1 MKWPKRLIAVGAAAL
16 LATAGVMLSA
26 CSKQDKT
33 SANGKVTIEY
43 FNQKTEMVDTLKEII
58 KDFEKE
64 NPKIHV
70 KMTSVPSAGTV
81 LKTRMLAGDAPDVIN
96 IYPQNVDFKEW
107 AKAGYFENMTGKSYL
122 KNIKNHYEKN
132 YAVNGKIYS
141 VPLSANVSGIYF
153 NKTKF
158 EELGLKVPETWDE
171 FETLVKQIKADGE
184 TPFAL
189 AGSEGWTLNG
199 YHQLAYISVTGSGDK
214 ANDYL
219 RFSPVNSISTKD
231 KEVKEVLT
239 RLDLLAGKGNQQTNW
254 EGASYNDSVV
264 AFATEKTLMLPGG
277 SWVLAAIKQ
286 QDPNFEIS
294 TFAFPGEKAG
304 QEVTVG
310 AGDLALSISSK
321 TKHKKECEQF
331 ISYMASAKAMQK
343 YYDVDGSPVS
353 VNGVAEDENSP
364 LAPLYQ
370 LAFTDKHY
378 VWLGENW
385 TSEDDFFSLTAN
397 YLLNQ
402 DANQYVSEMNAFF
415 NPMKA
420 DVDK

>member
-1 MKWPKRLIAVGAAAL
+1 MKWPKRLIVTGVAMLTAAAAL
-16 LATAGVMLSA
+16 TLTA
-26 CSKQDKT
+26 CSKNSD
-33 SANGKVTIEY
+33 SSNDGKVTIEY

-107 AKAGYFENMTGKSYL
+107 AKAGYFEDMTGKSYL
-122 KNIKNHYEKN
+122 ENIKNNYAEN

-158 EELGLKVPETWDE
+158 DELGLKVPETWDE

-219 RFSPVNSISTKD
+219 RFSPVNSISTSD
-231 KEVKEVLT
+231 SEVKGVLT
-239 RLDLLAGKGNQQTNW
+239 RLDLLADKGNQQTNW
-254 EGASYNDSVV
+254 QGASYNDSVV
-264 AFATEKTLMLPGG
+264 AFATGKALMMPGG

-286 QDPNFEIS
+286 QDPNFEVS

-310 AGDLALSISSK
+310 AGDLALSISSS
-321 TKHKKECEQF
+321 TKHKKECETF

-353 VNGVAEDENSP
+353 VEGGVEDDKSP
-364 LAPLYQ
+364 LASLYK

-385 TSEDDFFSLTAN
+385 TSEEDYFSLTAN

-402 DANQYVSEMNAFF
+402 DADQYVSELNAFF

-420 DVDK
+420 DVNK

>member
-1 MKWPKRLIAVGAAAL
+1 MKWPKRLIVTGVAMLTAAAAL
-16 LATAGVMLSA
+16 TLTA
-26 CSKQDKT
+26 CSKNSD
-33 SANGKVTIEY
+33 SSNDGKVTIEY

-107 AKAGYFENMTGKSYL
+107 AKAGYFEDMTGKSYL
-122 KNIKNHYEKN
+122 ENIKNNYAEN

-158 EELGLKVPETWDE
+158 DELGLKVPETWDE

-219 RFSPVNSISTKD
+219 RFSPVNSISTSD
-231 KEVKEVLT
+231 SEVKGVLT
-239 RLDLLAGKGNQQTNW
+239 RLDLLADKGNQQTNW
-254 EGASYNDSVV
+254 QGASYNDSVV
-264 AFATEKTLMLPGG
+264 AFATGKALMMPGG

-286 QDPNFEIS
+286 QDPDFEIS

-310 AGDLALSISSK
+310 AGDLALSISSS
-321 TKHKKECEQF
+321 TKHKKECEKF
-331 ISYMASAKAMQK
+331 ISYMASAEAMQK

-353 VNGVAEDENSP
+353 VEGVVEDDNSP

-385 TSEDDFFSLTAN
+385 TSEEDFFSLTAN
-397 YLLNQ
+397 YLMSK
-402 DANQYVSEMNAFF
+402 DAKQYTDELNAFF

-420 DVDK
+420 DVTK

>member
-1 MKWPKRLIAVGAAAL
+1 MKWRKRLITASVAALAAA
-16 LATAGVMLSA
+16 AGLILTA
-26 CSKQDKT
+26 CSKQDNT
-33 SANGKVTIEY
+33 SASGKVTIEY
-43 FNQKTEMVDTLKEII
+43 FNQKTEMVDTLKEMI

-64 NPKIHV
+64 NPSIHV

-107 AKAGYFENMTGKSYL
+107 AKAGYFEDMTGKSYL
-122 KNIKNHYEKN
+122 KNIKNNYADN
-132 YAVNGKIYS
+132 YAVKGKIYS

-158 EELGLKVPETWDE
+158 EALGLKVPETWTE
-171 FETLVKQIKADGE
+171 FEALVKQIKADGE

-199 YHQLAYISVTGSGDK
+199 YHQLAYISVAGSGDK

-264 AFATEKTLMLPGG
+264 AFATEKALMLPGG

-286 QDPNFEIS
+286 QDPDFEIS
-294 TFAFPGEKAG
+294 TFAFPGEKTG

-353 VNGVAEDENSP
+353 VEGVKEDANSP
-364 LAPLYQ
+364 LASLYQ

-385 TSEDDFFSLTAN
+385 TSEEDFFSLTAN

>member
-1 MKWPKRLIAVGAAAL
+1 MKWPKRLIVTGVAMLTAAAAL
-16 LATAGVMLSA
+16 KLTA
-26 CSKQDKT
+26 CSKNSD
-33 SANGKVTIEY
+33 SSNDGKVTIEY

-219 RFSPVNSISTKD
+219 RFSPVNSISTD
-231 KEVKEVLT
+231 YKEVKNVFK
-239 RLDLLAGKGNQQTNW
+239 RLDL
-254 EGASYNDSVV
+254 
-264 AFATEKTLMLPGG
+264 
-277 SWVLAAIKQ
+277 
-286 QDPNFEIS
+286 
-294 TFAFPGEKAG
+294 
-304 QEVTVG
+304 
-310 AGDLALSISSK
+310 
-321 TKHKKECEQF
+321 
-331 ISYMASAKAMQK
+331 
-343 YYDVDGSPVS
+343 
-353 VNGVAEDENSP
+353 
-364 LAPLYQ
+364 
-370 LAFTDKHY
+370 
-378 VWLGENW
+378 
-385 TSEDDFFSLTAN
+385 
-397 YLLNQ
+397 
-402 DANQYVSEMNAFF
+402 
-415 NPMKA
+415 
-420 DVDK
+420 

>member
-1 MKWPKRLIAVGAAAL
+1 MKWYKKLAL
-16 LATAGVMLSA
+16 AGLATLAVVGLAACQKKDQSA
-26 CSKQDKT
+26 D
-33 SANGKVTIEY
+33 GKITIEY
-43 FNQKTEMVDTLKEII
+43 FNQKTEMTDTLQEMV

-219 RFSPVNSISTKD
+219 RFSPVNSISTDD
-231 KEVKEVLT
+231 KEVKNVLK
-239 RLDLLAGKGNQQTNW
+239 RLDLLAEKGNQQTNW

-264 AFATEKTLMLPGG
+264 AFATEKALMLPGG

-286 QDPNFEIS
+286 QDPKFDIS
-294 TFAFPGEKAG
+294 TFAFPGNEVG

-310 AGDLALSISSK
+310 AGDLALSISSAS
-321 TKHKKECEQF
+321 KHKKECEKF

-353 VNGVAEDENSP
+353 VNGVVEDENSP
-364 LAPLYQ
+364 LAPLYR

-385 TSEDDFFSLTAN
+385 TSEEDFWSLTAN
-397 YLLNQ
+397 YLMSE
-402 DANQYVSEMNAFF
+402 DAKQYTDELNAFF

-420 DVDK
+420 DVTK

>member
-1 MKWPKRLIAVGAAAL
+1 MKWRKQWIAAGIVA
-16 LATAGVMLSA
+16 LATTAGLILTA
-26 CSKQDKT
+26 CSKEDDT
-33 SANGKVTIEY
+33 SADGKVTIEY

-219 RFSPVNSISTKD
+219 RFSPVNSISTDD
-231 KEVKEVLT
+231 KEVKNVLK
-239 RLDLLAGKGNQQTNW
+239 RLDLLAEKGNQQTNW

-264 AFATEKTLMLPGG
+264 AFATEKALMLPGG

-286 QDPNFEIS
+286 QDPKFDIS
-294 TFAFPGEKAG
+294 TFAFPGNEVG

-310 AGDLALSISSK
+310 AGDLALSISSAS
-321 TKHKKECEQF
+321 KHKKECEKF

-353 VNGVAEDENSP
+353 VNGVVEDENSP
-364 LAPLYQ
+364 LAPLYR

-385 TSEDDFFSLTAN
+385 TSEEDFWSLTAN
-397 YLLNQ
+397 YLMSE
-402 DANQYVSEMNAFF
+402 DAKQYTDELNAFF

-420 DVDK
+420 DVTK

>member
-1 MKWPKRLIAVGAAAL
+1 MKRKAIAMLMVASMTVAL
-16 LATAGVMLSA
+16 FAG
-26 CSKQDKT
+26 CGSKSDE
-33 SANGKVTIEY
+33 SDSGKVKLTFLDKHPEDEY
-43 FNQKTEMVDTLKEII
+43 KGYFEEAIA
-58 KDFEKE
+58 DFEKE

-81 LKTRMLAGDAPDVIN
+81 IKTRMLAGDAPDVIN

-122 KNIKNHYEKN
+122 ENIKNHYEKN

-171 FETLVKQIKADGE
+171 FETLVKQIKTDGE

-219 RFSPVNSISTKD
+219 RFSPVNSISTSD
-231 KEVKEVLT
+231 SEVKEVLT
-239 RLDLLAGKGNQQTNW
+239 RLDLLGDKGNQQTNW

-264 AFATEKTLMLPGG
+264 AFATEKALMLPGG

-286 QDPNFEIS
+286 QDPDFEIS
-294 TFAFPGEKAG
+294 TFAFPGEKVG

-310 AGDLALSISSK
+310 AGDLALSISSS
-321 TKHKKECEQF
+321 TKHKKECETF

-353 VNGVAEDENSP
+353 VEGVVEDDNSP
-364 LAPLYQ
+364 LAPLYR

-378 VWLGENW
+378 VWLGESW
-385 TSEDDFFSLTAN
+385 TSEEDFFNLTAN

-402 DANQYVSEMNAFF
+402 DAKQYTSELNAFF

-420 DVDK
+420 DVKK